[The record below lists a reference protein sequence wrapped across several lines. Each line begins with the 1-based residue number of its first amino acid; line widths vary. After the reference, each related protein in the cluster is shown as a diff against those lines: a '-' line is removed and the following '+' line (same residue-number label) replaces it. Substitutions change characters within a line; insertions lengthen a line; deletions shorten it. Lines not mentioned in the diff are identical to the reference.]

1 LFGLFL
7 DFVLLIKSL
16 FRPAL
21 RTVLHINN
29 SEDDDNDSNL
39 NKRKTTSDSTDLDL
53 QNKKK
58 KALNLKDK
66 TIKKSVP
73 KVRKSGKKSKSN
85 ESDELC
91 SMKEKCLKPNGKQTI
106 I

>member
-1 LFGLFL
+1 LFGLVLNFFL
-7 DFVLLIKSL
+7 LLIESL
-16 FRPAL
+16 FRPVL

-29 SEDDDNDSNL
+29 SEDNDNDSNL
-39 NKRKTTSDSTDLDL
+39 NKRKITSDSNDLDL
-53 QNKKK
+53 NKKK

-66 TIKKSVP
+66 TVKKSVP
-73 KVRKSGKKSKSN
+73 RVRKSGKKSKSN

-91 SMKEKCLKPNGKQTI
+91 SMKDKCLKPNGKQTI

>member
-1 LFGLFL
+1 M
-7 DFVLLIKSL
+7 
-16 FRPAL
+16 